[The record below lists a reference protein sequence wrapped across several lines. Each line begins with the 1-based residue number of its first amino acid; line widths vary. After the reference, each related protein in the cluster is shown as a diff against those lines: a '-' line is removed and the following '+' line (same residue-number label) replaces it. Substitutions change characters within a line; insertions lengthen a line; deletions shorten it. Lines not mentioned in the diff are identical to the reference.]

1 MKKNQRLIG
10 IIILCFIVALSCSCK
25 EKPKQTKPQQS
36 ISLYFGNKE
45 ATDLVEEKM
54 SVEGIEFVKIPQLVI
69 ERLLEGPEQSE
80 HKRII
85 RAGTSLLDINLN
97 KNSVTV
103 NLSKEFY
110 NEENI
115 LDVLASASIVKSLCS
130 VSGVATVSILVE
142 GTPLE
147 LDDGTIIADMKEG
160 DLVFDA
166 DALTQDEANIT
177 LYFSDEDADSLVRE
191 IRRVK
196 IPKGETMEKI
206 ILSELISGPGKDKT
220 YRTLPQETK
229 IRSVETTDG
238 VCFVN
243 LSQDFITKYLGGTAS
258 ERLTVYSIVNSLT
271 ELTNVEKVQ
280 FLIEGEKKDVFIH
293 MVFNEPIMR
302 DVSMLE

>member
-1 MKKNQRLIG
+1 MKRTRTLIG
-10 IIILCFIVALSCSCK
+10 VILLCFITVLSCSCRDK
-25 EKPKQTKPQQS
+25 SPVVQPQES
-36 ISLYFGNKE
+36 ISLYFGNKDS
-45 ATDLVEEKM
+45 TDLVEERV
-54 SVEGIEFVKIPQLVI
+54 SVEGVEFVKIPKMVI
-69 ERLLEGPEQSE
+69 EKLLEGPAKSE
-80 HKRII
+80 HSRII

-97 KNSVTV
+97 KNAVTV

-130 VSGVATVSILVE
+130 VSGVTSVSIMVE
-142 GTPLE
+142 GTPLV
-147 LDDGTIIADMKEG
+147 LDDGTVITDMKDG

-166 DALTQDEANIT
+166 EALTQDEANIT

-206 ILSELISGPGKDKT
+206 VLSELIEGPEKDKI
-220 YRTLPQETK
+220 YRTVPQETK
-229 IRSVETTDG
+229 IRSIETTDG

-243 LSQDFITKYLGGTAS
+243 LSHDFITKYVGGTAA
-258 ERLTVYSIVNSLT
+258 EQLTVYSIVNSLT

-293 MVFNEPIMR
+293 MVFNEPITR
-302 DVSMLE
+302 DVSMVE